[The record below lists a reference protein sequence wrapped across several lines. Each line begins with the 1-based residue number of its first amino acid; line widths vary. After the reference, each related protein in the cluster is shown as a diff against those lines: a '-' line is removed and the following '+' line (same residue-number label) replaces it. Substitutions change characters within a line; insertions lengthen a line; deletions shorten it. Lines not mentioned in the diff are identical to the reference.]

1 MKKHTAVVFA
11 LLFMLTASMCYSQRC
26 TGNASTIVYGWRTQ
40 GDSTDSVHTLVSQ
53 QLRLDCSDIIT
64 EGFSFHTFVRSL
76 KDFTPADSAEW
87 KRILK
92 IHNLYAQYRIPGR
105 ADIRVGR
112 QFLAFGVA
120 RGSMDGAAV
129 TLKIPGTARLVGFA
143 GLGVSGESLAV
154 QSWEDSHILGGHL
167 YVNYLPG
174 TRISTSFVQKTVND
188 TTTEQKMGFDLRF
201 QPYPGFRPLLG
212 VNYDLINSAINEFYV
227 GLFNTSYSR
236 LTTYFNYTYSKPT
249 FAENSYFKNFSSE
262 ARNRVRLST
271 TYSPDWIASF
281 TGAYV
286 TTLYSKGPSYYFE
299 LSADGD
305 YASLG
310 VGHAVGFGGE
320 RSGVFGAFNYPI
332 LNYVDVNGGVDYARY
347 GIETEE
353 EALETEDDLMAYV
366 GAEWRPFEK
375 VKVDVRVEDLIN
387 EEYDY
392 DIRFLSSLSVGFGF

>member
-1 MKKHTAVVFA
+1 MKKCVIVGFG
-11 LLFMLTASMCYSQRC
+11 LSLMLTAC
-26 TGNASTIVYGWRTQ
+26 TCCGAHFAGNASTIVYGWSAQ
-40 GDSTDSVHTLVSQ
+40 GDSADSLHTLVSQ
-53 QLRLDCSDIIT
+53 QLLLDWSDVIT
-64 EGFSFHTFVRSL
+64 EGLSFHTFVRSL
-76 KDFTPADSAEW
+76 KDFTLADSAEW

-92 IHNLYAQYRIPGR
+92 IHNLYAQYRVPRR
-105 ADIRVGR
+105 ADIRIGR

-129 TLKIPGTARLVGFA
+129 TLKIPGTGRLVGFA

-174 TRISTSFVQKTVND
+174 TKISTSFVQRTAND

-201 QPYPGFRPLLG
+201 QPYPGFNPFVG
-212 VNYDLINSAINEFYV
+212 ANYDIINSTVNEFYV

-236 LTTYFNYTYSKPT
+236 LSTYFNYTYSKPT

-262 ARNRVRLST
+262 ARNRVRLAT

-286 TTLYSKGPSYYFE
+286 TTVYNKGPSYYFE

-310 VGHAVGFGGE
+310 VGHAFGFGGE
-320 RSGVFGAFNYPI
+320 RSGVFGALNYPI
-332 LNYVDVNGGVDYARY
+332 LNYVDVNAGVDYAKY
-347 GIETEE
+347 GLETEE
-353 EALETEDDLMAYV
+353 EVTETEDDLVAYV
-366 GAEWRPFEK
+366 GGQWRPFEK

-387 EEYDY
+387 EKYDY

>member
-1 MKKHTAVVFA
+1 MKKYTTFVFA
-11 LLFMLTASMCYSQRC
+11 LLIILTASTCYCQHC
-26 TGNASTIVYGWRTQ
+26 AGNVSTIVYGWRAQ

-53 QLRLDCSDIIT
+53 QLRLDCSNIIT
-64 EGFSFHTFVRSL
+64 EGFSFHTFVRTL

-92 IHNLYAQYRIPGR
+92 IHNLYAQYRIPRR
-105 ADIRVGR
+105 ADIRLGR

-120 RGSMDGAAV
+120 RGSMDGAVV
-129 TLKIPGTARLVGFA
+129 TFRFPGAARLVGFA

-167 YVNYLPG
+167 YVDYLPG
-174 TRISTSFVQKTVND
+174 TKISTSFVQKTVND
-188 TTTEQKMGFDLRF
+188 TATEKKIGFDLRF
-201 QPYPGFRPLLG
+201 QPYPGFRPFVG
-212 VNYDLINSAINEFYV
+212 ANYDLINSTINKFCV

-236 LTTYFNYTYSKPT
+236 LSTYFNYTYSKPT
-249 FAENSYFKNFSSE
+249 FPENSYFRNFSSK
-262 ARNRVRLST
+262 ARSRVRLAT
-271 TYSPDWIASF
+271 TYRPDWIASF

-286 TTLYSKGPSYYFE
+286 TTVYSRGPSYYFE

-310 VGHAVGFGGE
+310 VGHAFGFGGE
-320 RSGVFGAFNYPI
+320 RSGVFGAFNYPV
-332 LNYVDVNGGVDYARY
+332 LAYVDVNAGVDYARY

-353 EALETEDDLMAYV
+353 EALKTEDDLVAYV
-366 GAEWRPFEK
+366 GGQWRPFEK
-375 VKVDVRVEDLIN
+375 VRLDVRVEDLIN